1 MIRTLTRWLRRR
13 HHHILDKRQRFII
26 QTVILTVGVLVT
38 QFIWEDYRFFMVII
52 LAAASYALTAWS
64 LMEDITG
71 FEWLHLFILP
81 VFFTASVSLFYFL
94 LPGRWIT
101 RLVMMIV
108 FSLGTYAILR
118 VENIYNVAVQRAIQ
132 LLRVARTVGLLL
144 TLLIVFLTSS
154 LVFSLRLWY
163 WEVALIMCA
172 VTFCLALQSLWSI
185 TLENKLSA
193 PLLFYSLTVA
203 LAVGELAGAFSFWPI
218 ANASFSLMI
227 AAGYYGM
234 VGLIQ
239 HQLQERLFRTAIR
252 EYAFVFFFTL
262 FLALITTRW
271 G

>member
-1 MIRTLTRWLRRR
+1 MLQKLTRWFRRR
-13 HHHILDKRQRFII
+13 RHHILDKRQRFVI

-38 QFIWEDYRFFMVII
+38 QFIWEDYRFFMVVI
-52 LAAASYALTAWS
+52 LAATSYALTAWA
-64 LMEDITG
+64 LMEDISG
-71 FEWLHLFILP
+71 LEWVYLFILP

-101 RLVMMIV
+101 RLTMIVV

-154 LVFSLRLWY
+154 LVFSFRLWY
-163 WEVALIMCA
+163 WQNALIISVVA
-172 VTFCLALQSLWSI
+172 FCLALQSLWSI
-185 TLENKLSA
+185 TLEQKLSSS
-193 PLLFYSLTVA
+193 LLFYSLTVA
-203 LAVGELAGAFSFWPI
+203 LAVGELAGIFSFWPI
-218 ANASFSLMI
+218 SNASFSLMI
-227 AAGYYGM
+227 AAGYYGL

-239 HQLQERLFRTAIR
+239 HQLQERLFRTTIR
-252 EYAFVFFFTL
+252 EYTMVFVFTL